1 LALDAA
7 QISVQHTRADVAE
20 SKPIEP
26 LLPQWFLISSTTPNK
41 PQTVPSPGTT
51 TLLRCQTSTD
61 FYAYANLNDIHP
73 QQSSPH
79 PYPTSTDTSI
89 PSTQLPNTS
98 LTFAI
103 TDAIGSS
110 KSHCYVL
117 PLIWDLIEAKI
128 KGKG

>member
-7 QISVQHTRADVAE
+7 QISVLHTRADVAE
-20 SKPIEP
+20 FKPIEP

-41 PQTVPSPGTT
+41 PQTVPSPGNT

-73 QQSSPH
+73 QQSQTPLFSIP
-79 PYPTSTDTSI
+79 TDTSNT
-89 PSTQLPNTS
+89 PAQLPNTS